1 MRIAWGQDSIDLA
14 FEEGRLVEVVSPKA
28 ILPNSTAI
36 QSSIQNPINFKDF
49 ESFIS
54 DKHRILV
61 VVNDHTRSTPTAD
74 ALKCLNLKGK
84 EVTTIIASGTHRP
97 PNQVELH
104 AIIGGD
110 APPYGGKIAIHNCR
124 DKDSLRLLGRTSRG
138 TEVYLNSLLFDA
150 DGIIPVTS
158 VEPHYFAGFTGGRK
172 FLLPALAGF
181 NSIVTNHCLAGEK
194 DARLLALEGNPVHE
208 DFMET
213 LSMFGRIDDIFSIQ
227 LVLNRES
234 QVSYACAGN
243 ILESF
248 KQAVE
253 HAKDIYVPKI
263 SRKADIVVSVN
274 EPPLDID
281 LYQSQKALQNVE
293 YAVKQGGIIILVS
306 SCPEGIGDEHF
317 YKLLTSDKANTN
329 GENARKFGYHKVVK
343 LTNLLNNAQV
353 FAVTN
358 LPASIPKAIGLTP
371 YQNAQEALADAT
383 KAKGKDSEVLVVLDA
398 AITVPVTDETSLRYT
413 TNPTLNASNAP
424 RLG

>member
-1 MRIAWGQDSIDLA
+1 MRIPFGQGSIDLA
-14 FEEGRLVEVVSPKA
+14 FEDGRSVEVVSPKTTA
-28 ILPNSTAI
+28 PDPTAI
-36 QSSIQNPINFKDF
+36 RRSIRNPVNFKDF

-54 DKHRILV
+54 DKHRLLV

-74 ALKCLNLKGK
+74 TLKCLNLKGK

-97 PNQVELH
+97 PDQSELRE
-104 AIIGGD
+104 IIGGD

-124 DKDSLRLLGRTSRG
+124 DKNSLRSLGRTSRG

-181 NSIVTNHCLAGEK
+181 DSIATNHCLAAEK
-194 DARLLALEGNPVHE
+194 DARLLALEGNPVHG

-213 LSMFGRIDDIFSIQ
+213 LSMFGRVDDIFSIQ

-243 ILESF
+243 IIESF
-248 KQAVE
+248 RQAVE

-263 SRKADIVVSVN
+263 PRKADIVISAN

-281 LYQSQKALQNVE
+281 LYQSQKALQDVE

-317 YKLLTSDKANTN
+317 YKLLTSDKTN
-329 GENARKFGYHKVVK
+329 VKNENASKFGYHKVVK
-343 LTNLLNNAQV
+343 LTNLLKNAEI

-383 KAKGKDSEVLVVLDA
+383 KSKGKDSEVLVVLDA
-398 AITVPVTDETSLRYT
+398 AITVPVPVDT
-413 TNPTLNASNAP
+413 
-424 RLG
+424 

>member
-1 MRIAWGQDSIDLA
+1 MRIPFGQGSVDLA
-14 FEEGRLVEVVSPKA
+14 FDDGRSLDVVSPKA
-28 ILPNSTAI
+28 TPPDPTAI
-36 QSSIQNPINFKDF
+36 RRSIENPVNFKDF

-54 DKHRILV
+54 DKHKILV

-74 ALKCLNLKGK
+74 ALKCLNLRGK

-97 PNQVELH
+97 PNQSELR

-124 DKDSLRLLGRTSRG
+124 DKNSLRSLGRTSRG
-138 TEVYLNSLLFDA
+138 TEVYLNSLLFEADA
-150 DGIIPVTS
+150 VIPVTS

-181 NSIVTNHCLAGEK
+181 DSVATNHCLAAEK
-194 DARLLALEGNPVHE
+194 EARLLALEGNPVHE

-213 LSMFGRIDDIFSIQ
+213 LSMFGRMDDIFSIQ

-234 QVSYACAGN
+234 QVSYACAGH
-243 ILESF
+243 IIDSF

-253 HAKDIYVPKI
+253 HAKNIYVPKI
-263 SRKADIVVSVN
+263 PRKADIVVSVN

-281 LYQSQKALQNVE
+281 LYQSQKALQDVE
-293 YAVKQGGIIILVS
+293 YAVKQGGIIILIS
-306 SCPEGIGDEHF
+306 SCREGIGDEHF
-317 YKLLTSDKANTN
+317 YKLLTSQKTKANS
-329 GENARKFGYHKVVK
+329 EDARKFGYHKVVK
-343 LTNLLNNAQV
+343 LTNLLKNAKI

-371 YQNAQEALADAT
+371 YQNAQDALADAT
-383 KAKGKDSEVLVVLDA
+383 KTKGKDSEVLVVLDA
-398 AITVPVTDETSLRYT
+398 AITVPVPADT
-413 TNPTLNASNAP
+413 
-424 RLG
+424 

>member
-14 FEEGRLVEVVSPKA
+14 FEEGRLVEVVSPKTT
-28 ILPNSTAI
+28 LPNSTAI

-74 ALKCLNLKGK
+74 ALKCLDLKGK
-84 EVTTIIASGTHRP
+84 EVTTVIASGSHRP
-97 PNQVELH
+97 PSQGELR

-124 DKDSLRLLGRTSRG
+124 DMDSLRSLGRTSRG

-181 NSIVTNHCLAGEK
+181 NSIVTNHCLAAEK

-253 HAKDIYVPKI
+253 HAKDIFVPKI

-383 KAKGKDSEVLVVLDA
+383 KAKGKNSEVLVVLDA
-398 AITVPVTDETSLRYT
+398 AITVPVPDDT
-413 TNPTLNASNAP
+413 
-424 RLG
+424 

>member
-1 MRIAWGQDSIDLA
+1 MRIPLGQSSIDLT
-14 FEEGRLVEVVSPKA
+14 FEVSRSVAVVSPKA
-28 ILPNSTAI
+28 TPSDSTAI
-36 QSSIQNPINFKDF
+36 RGAIQNPVSFKDF

-54 DKHRILV
+54 DKRRILV

-74 ALKCLNLKGK
+74 ALNCLNLKGK

-97 PNQVELH
+97 PSQSELRG
-104 AIIGGD
+104 IIGGD

-124 DKDSLRLLGRTSRG
+124 DKNSLRFLGRTSRG
-138 TEVYLNSLLFDA
+138 TQVFLNSLLFDA

-181 NSIVTNHCLAGEK
+181 DSVATNHCLAA
-194 DARLLALEGNPVHE
+194 DNNARLLALEGNPVHE

-213 LSMFGRIDDIFSIQ
+213 LSMFGRMDDIFSIQ

-243 ILESF
+243 ITESF
-248 KQAVE
+248 RQAVE
-253 HAKDIYVPKI
+253 YAKDIYVPKI
-263 SRKADIVVSVN
+263 PRKADIVVSVN

-317 YKLLTSDKANTN
+317 YKLLTSEKTN
-329 GENARKFGYHKVVK
+329 SENASKFGYHKVVK
-343 LTNLLNNAQV
+343 LTNLLKNTEI
-353 FAVTN
+353 FAVTK
-358 LPASIPKAIGLTP
+358 LPESIPKAIGLKP
-371 YQNAQEALADAT
+371 YQKAQEALTDAT
-383 KAKGKDSEVLVVLDA
+383 KAKGKNSEVLVVLDA
-398 AITVPVTDETSLRYT
+398 AITVPVPADT
-413 TNPTLNASNAP
+413 
-424 RLG
+424 